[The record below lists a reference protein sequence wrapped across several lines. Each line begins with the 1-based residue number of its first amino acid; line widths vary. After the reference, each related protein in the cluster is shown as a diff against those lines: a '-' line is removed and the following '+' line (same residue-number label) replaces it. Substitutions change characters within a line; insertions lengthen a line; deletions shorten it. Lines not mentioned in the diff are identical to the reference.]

1 MFTGLIEEVGKV
13 LRVSGLGDNR
23 VLRIA
28 ASFAKQLK
36 RGDSVAVDG
45 CCLTVVKATG
55 QSFEAEAVA
64 ATLKNTTLGSL
75 KAGSRVNLE
84 RALTVGQR
92 LGGHFVQGHV
102 DEVLQV
108 RKVERRS
115 GYWEI
120 SLQLTSRGARF
131 LVDRGS
137 VCVNGVSLT
146 VSLVTQTCFHVNVI
160 PYTWENTNLKE
171 LRGGSK
177 VNVEYDFLI
186 KAVAGMISRAEK
198 LTERPGS
205 HRIPYEFETSA

>member
-13 LRVSGLGDNR
+13 LRISGLGDNR
-23 VLRIA
+23 SLRVA
-28 ASFAKQLK
+28 AKFAGQL
-36 RGDSVAVDG
+36 RQGDSVAVDG

-55 QSFEAEAVA
+55 QSFEVEAVA
-64 ATLKNTTLGSL
+64 ATLKATTLGSL
-75 KAGSRVNLE
+75 KVGSRVNLE
-84 RALTVGQR
+84 RALMVGER

-120 SLQLTSRGARF
+120 SLQLTSRGARV

-146 VSLVTQTCFHVNVI
+146 VALVTQTCFHVNVI

-177 VNVEYDFLI
+177 VNVEYDFLV
-186 KAVAGMISRAEK
+186 KAAAEMISRAEK
-198 LTERPGS
+198 LTRKEVS
-205 HRIPYEFETSA
+205 HRIPYEFETGA